1 MQCDNC
7 ESPVNF
13 GQREYVDRKETLGVV
28 LCYACRN
35 GGGDSSGL
43 ASESFV

>member
-1 MQCDNC
+1 MKCDNC

-13 GQREYVDRKETLGVV
+13 GQREYLDRKENLGVV

-35 GGGDSSGL
+35 GAENPGVE
-43 ASESFV
+43 SEPFM